1 MTSIVSTS
9 PTASRPKGDAMLSD
23 LEDVLS
29 NSFVFTVG
37 PDTELG
43 DAGGFHPPGRRIA
56 SGTALW
62 S

>member
-1 MTSIVSTS
+1 
-9 PTASRPKGDAMLSD
+9 MLSD